1 VDALDLVFIDGHHLK
16 DPTLDYFEQCLGKA
30 HNDSVFILDDIH
42 WSQGMEEAWE
52 QVKHH
57 PRVSV
62 TIDLYT
68 MGLVFLRSEQAREH
82 FRLRY

>member
-1 VDALDLVFIDGHHLK
+1 
-16 DPTLDYFEQCLGKA
+16 
-30 HNDSVFILDDIH
+30 
-42 WSQGMEEAWE
+42 
-52 QVKHH
+52 VKHH